1 MNCQLTCNV
10 SRKLGLIFQFA
21 NMIFKALTVAIR
33 KVTIS
38 PGVMEWHV
46 IFFFMI
52 AIIADIQ
59 HGDI

>member
-1 MNCQLTCNV
+1 MNYQLTLNV

-21 NMIFKALTVAIR
+21 ILIFKALTVAIR

-46 IFFFMI
+46 ILLFMM
-52 AIIADIQ
+52 AIIANIQ
-59 HGDI
+59 HGNV